1 MSGLTFLLFLPGCT
15 VIILSSS
22 EKTMLSTIITMQFS
36 FFFLLMFQ
44 ESLFEAGI
52 GRQVTS
58 HPFLISKPSSE
69 FQLSTLFALF
79 RWINVT
85 NTACRVSDEEYQTK
99 FGSRSQHKS
108 THELTLLTTEKSIRI
123 TSYLGSPL
131 QRYWKEHTDNL
142 IFDHRSFYC
151 HI

>member
-1 MSGLTFLLFLPGCT
+1 MQLKISVRTRRDGFQTLFRKWQ
-15 VIILSSS
+15 IKKDQN
-22 EKTMLSTIITMQFS
+22 E
-36 FFFLLMFQ
+36 

-52 GRQVTS
+52 GRQITS

-99 FGSRSQHKS
+99 FGSRSQHKR